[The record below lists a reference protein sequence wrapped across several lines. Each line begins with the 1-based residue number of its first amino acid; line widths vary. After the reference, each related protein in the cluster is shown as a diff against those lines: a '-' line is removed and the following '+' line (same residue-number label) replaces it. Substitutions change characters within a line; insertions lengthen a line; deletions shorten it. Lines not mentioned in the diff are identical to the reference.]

1 MPASH
6 DGDDDDDDDYV
17 IMTIMAMMTMMTM
30 MTMMRMMTTKMII
43 SVMFSPHIYSSHQ
56 ESSVPCLEEL
66 QVNNLKVYNSQ
77 ILVESTFESAINVDG
92 DTFVQKINF

>member
-1 MPASH
+1 MVGFCHGGNIPASH
-6 DGDDDDDDDYV
+6 DGDDDDDDNYV
-17 IMTIMAMMTMMTM
+17 IMTM
-30 MTMMRMMTTKMII
+30 MTMMRMMTTTMII

>member
-30 MTMMRMMTTKMII
+30 IRMMTTTMIL

-77 ILVESTFESAINVDG
+77 ILVESTIERAINVDG

>member
-6 DGDDDDDDDYV
+6 DGDDDDDDDDYV

-30 MTMMRMMTTKMII
+30 IRMMTTTMIL

-66 QVNNLKVYNSQ
+66 QVNSLKVYNSQ
-77 ILVESTFESAINVDG
+77 ILVESTFERAINVDG